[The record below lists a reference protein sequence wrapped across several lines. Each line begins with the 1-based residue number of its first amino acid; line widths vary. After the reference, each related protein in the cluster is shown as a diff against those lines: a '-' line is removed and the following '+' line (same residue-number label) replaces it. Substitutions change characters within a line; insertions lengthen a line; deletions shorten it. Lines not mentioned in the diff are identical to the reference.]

1 MLRHIASA
9 RRRVMRDE
17 DADIDTAAGPT
28 TASAAAAAVSG
39 GVCNVDDDV
48 LLKASRS
55 RRVARPLPASYLST
69 GAGSVQLSLVLNFVF
84 LGPSYKN
91 IL

>member
-1 MLRHIASA
+1 MYSVVLRHIASA
-9 RRRVMRDE
+9 RRRVVRDE

-28 TASAAAAAVSG
+28 TASASAAVTG

-55 RRVARPLPASYLST
+55 RRVARPLPATYLST
-69 GAGSVQLSLVLNFVF
+69 GAGTIHLLL
-84 LGPSYKN
+84 
-91 IL
+91 